1 MGMMSTLIV
10 VIGDDAFLWWP
21 MIPVVVLTVVRVQ
34 TLIDNSE
41 DCYNDGDVDG
51 DGDDKYYVNSLVTE
65 AHVIR
70 DRDQI
75 TFQFWSQVKLTRSL
89 ILGTNKSKQGSI
101 LLEICIFREDVAQHL
116 YNTHL

>member
-1 MGMMSTLIV
+1 
-10 VIGDDAFLWWP
+10 
-21 MIPVVVLTVVRVQ
+21 MIPVVVLTVVEVQ
-34 TLIDNSE
+34 TLIDNS
-41 DCYNDGDVDG
+41 DDGYDDGDGDGDGEG

-89 ILGTNKSKQGSI
+89 NLGTNKSKQGSI
-101 LLEICIFREDVAQHL
+101 LLEICIFREVVAQHL